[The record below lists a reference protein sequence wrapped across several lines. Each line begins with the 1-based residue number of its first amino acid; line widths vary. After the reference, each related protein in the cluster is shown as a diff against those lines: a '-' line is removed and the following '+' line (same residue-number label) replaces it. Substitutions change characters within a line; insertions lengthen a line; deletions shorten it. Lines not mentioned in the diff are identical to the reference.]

1 MKRLNIILCFTLI
14 LASLAC
20 VSLPNISLP
29 RVGTQ
34 PSTALP
40 ASPTPTPTSTT
51 EILPPAE
58 IPPTVE
64 PTVTQLPPTEGPT
77 NTPEP
82 TFTPLPPTPTPT
94 PFYAVRVEAP
104 SYLPNFTH
112 AEKACNWF
120 GIGGQTYD
128 LTGQPVQGWTI
139 VVTAQLNGEV
149 RQWLALSG
157 LATAFGPGGYE
168 IELGDTP
175 LETSGAFSIQVRDAA
190 GQVLSEVVSFDT
202 RSDCQ
207 SGLVVINVVQTQ
219 AILELHLPL
228 ITR

>member
-1 MKRLNIILCFTLI
+1 MKRLNFILCFTLI
-14 LASLAC
+14 FASLAC

-29 RVGTQ
+29 RVDIQ
-34 PSTALP
+34 PTTALP
-40 ASPTPTPTSTT
+40 ANPTPTPTSTT
-51 EILPPAE
+51 EILLPAE
-58 IPPTVE
+58 ITPTVE
-64 PTVTQLPPTEGPT
+64 LTITPLPTEVST

-82 TFTPLPPTPTPT
+82 TFTSLPPTPTPT

-175 LETSGAFSIQVRDAA
+175 IETSGAFSIQVVDAA
-190 GQVLSEVVSFDT
+190 GHPLSEVVSFDT
-202 RSDCQ
+202 HSDCQ

-219 AILELHLPL
+219 AILELHLPF